1 MFKPTA
7 LIFIC
12 LSVLPVFQ
20 ATRSLAEISESNP
33 PTQSANQ
40 QSDTVNSRMMQRSP
54 EAIEREQARVK
65 ERRQDAR
72 EEQLEWRRKY
82 GDLAPSRQR
91 PVQ

>member
-1 MFKPTA
+1 MFKTTV

-20 ATRSLAEISESNP
+20 ANRSLAEISESNP
-33 PTQSANQ
+33 PTQTADRQ
-40 QSDTVNSRMMQRSP
+40 TDTINSPMMQRSP
-54 EAIEREQARVK
+54 EAIEREQARMK
-65 ERRQDAR
+65 ERQQDAR

-91 PVQ
+91 PAL